1 MSLPRKRK
9 AGTLKPGSIRS
20 KSLRSAE
27 GECGTVLPADE
38 CGTVL
43 PADVLPQTPTH
54 RAQSSKVAKEGDS
67 EGQLWRRSPRL
78 QGLSPASFPE
88 GLTQIDRDHAE
99 GPSEG
104 EAEGQE
110 AEQALVITLDES
122 EGHGRGRRSG
132 RRKGGGKR
140 RRAND
145 PLEEETQVQ
154 EEQEEGGE
162 EEEQEEVQPELQ
174 IDRELDRD
182 LENKSRQHR
191 LTSANVRSIIHEVIT
206 NEHVVAMMKAAINE
220 TEPVPVFEPK
230 MTRSKLKE
238 VVERGV
244 VIPTWNISPI
254 KKPSEAKAPQF
265 VDIPLEEEDSS
276 DEEYCPD
283 DDDEDE
289 TAEETL
295 LESDLESTA
304 SSPRGSRSIHRVHDE
319 DRNSGS
325 HQLSR
330 RSGHV
335 RVEVVPMGPPP
346 PPQPAPGPPAPP
358 RPSRESSFMEKLHAV
373 DEELAF
379 SSHCIE
385 PYQTLGG
392 GGAEGVMAFRTRSKR
407 PLRDVPLEELEAELR
422 APDFTPDLYDM
433 FSAHEDREW
442 THWLQGLMSSMSN
455 EEEVDDDDD
464 PEYNFLADTDEPDV
478 EDYRNDRAV
487 RITKKEVNEL
497 MEELFET
504 FQEDLAVPEEE
515 EVHEEVEEE
524 EEKEEDTVP
533 AAPPTVSILHTVQY
547 ENPLADVLNESYRTV
562 REQLAAL
569 RRRRALLESRGIAWP
584 PPSSEP
590 PPPPLLLTHTQKL
603 HLQQQVQQHVQLL
616 TQVIMLCSPVD
627 RLKTETSTARQFLV
641 RTTHT
646 HTHTRTH
653 TPILP
658 NKPTSGRRFPILP
671 PHLAW
676 LMATRPAFM
685 YPELLPH
692 VSLDP
697 AHHASSTSKIKS
709 FTLAEDCLIVLGHKH
724 FSGTARPL
732 KMAAHYL
739 LAAKTV
745 TEINKHVYDVS
756 HRLPN
761 HVVTSYF
768 QQKKVPSMP
777 QPCRQ
782 VEPSDRRP
790 PVEKDENTMP
800 LWLWKSLQAIYKAV
814 QHHAGHQG
822 GLSGELAPR
831 SSPAEGEVLSSEPPA
846 SSSCPKT
853 LLPPPPPRPYS
864 FPPGTR
870 YPASLP
876 ERLVMQPSGFKWVPS
891 PPRPRAC
898 QSKPRRPQ
906 RRQRLFTATWRQEGK
921 LQPIQ
926 PAPSPSLTPPIPRAL
941 AGRGATV
948 CVRGRG
954 GPVCVRGRGG
964 SVCVRA
970 RGGSVCVTGQ
980 GGPLVGSITPTLGL
994 GGLILNLPV
1003 SAPLVCPTPPAMPP
1017 ALGLAP
1023 LAPRATPLG
1032 KSVVSQHCSTLMG
1045 LHKLPTFPSAHSV
1058 TQVPQLVLV
1067 PSGLL
1072 LPNPTPLPLA
1082 TAAKAQARTLRRSNQ
1097 SQKEV
1102 QGEVWHVPTEEAQ
1115 GTVRMEPQAIAGAGG
1130 GAGGGGP
1137 SEKRTIVPEEEEAE
1151 EEEGQREEEEVEE
1164 EEGYGSGEGD
1174 EGPFLML
1181 SESSGSPTPSLS
1193 SCTDAMVTEI
1203 DREDSHSEATEG
1215 RTEED
1220 AGNRRTQKE
1229 GGDGEAERDEVMNV
1243 LETMSSA
1250 SEESVLSVPELQVR
1264 PPDVMSRHVTLPS
1277 SHQAM
1282 DLISSRPHAATADET
1297 IERLSW
1303 LAWEGRCDAEKR
1315 SGEEKSLKKTSSAS
1329 VLDPDG
1335 ERAPSSGDKW
1345 TAAREVGFEEA
1356 PVPLSEDAG
1365 VNDDP
1370 QKDAGIDDDPR
1381 KDAGIDD
1388 DPRKETKEVAF
1399 AQAYLEKVREA
1410 LQVVPGKVEEFLG
1423 VLNVFEREP
1432 EGRTPVELYQ
1442 RLRPLLQHWPELLQD
1457 FAAFL
1462 QPEQAHQCGLL
1473 VEQQAFERSRRF
1485 LRQLELSFGESST
1498 LYRKVVKIL
1507 RGGTNHGGIVEVKA
1521 QISTLLGSHSHLL
1534 EEFWVFFHQLYPQV
1548 SESPQL
1554 EEKKCPNAEAEHQDN
1569 QPITSLIHAQEED
1582 HRNSRPRSLG
1592 RRKRLVFPDTLD
1604 TGNTRERLPAQQSLL
1619 QDAENAA
1626 SDPEIV
1632 CAKNIS
1638 LMPSGERVVLWT
1650 READRAILTACQQKG
1665 ANQKTF
1671 SAVSAQLGNKTANE
1685 VCSRFH
1691 DLMRLFH
1698 TSSKQRSSESDSDTD
1713 TDTSSSSKDEPD

>member
-1 MSLPRKRK
+1 MSKRK
-9 AGTLKPGSIRS
+9 AGTLKPGSIRT
-20 KSLRSAE
+20 KSLRSA
-27 GECGTVLPADE
+27 GAECGTVLPADE

-54 RAQSSKVAKEGDS
+54 RAQSSQVAKEGES

-88 GLTQIDRDHAE
+88 GLTQIDCDHAE

-132 RRKGGGKR
+132 RRKGGGRR

-145 PLEEETQVQ
+145 PLEEEEEQEQ
-154 EEQEEGGE
+154 EEQG
-162 EEEQEEVQPELQ
+162 EVQPELQ

-335 RVEVVPMGPPP
+335 RGEVVPMGPPP

-524 EEKEEDTVP
+524 EEKEEDTAP

-627 RLKTETSTARQFLV
+627 RLKTETSTARQFLSELEGFAQRGEQV
-641 RTTHT
+641 R
-646 HTHTRTH
+646 RSQD
-653 TPILP
+653 PSFSSVFRAANLQGALCLLEELSQASPVP

-777 QPCRQ
+777 QPCRR

-814 QHHAGHQG
+814 QHHAGHPG
-822 GLSGELAPR
+822 GLSGESAPR
-831 SSPAEGEVLSSEPPA
+831 SSPADGEVLSSEPPA

-891 PPRPRAC
+891 PPRPRTC

-926 PAPSPSLTPPIPRAL
+926 PAPSPSLTPPTPRAL
-941 AGRGATV
+941 AGRGA
-948 CVRGRG
+948 
-954 GPVCVRGRGG
+954 

-970 RGGSVCVTGQ
+970 RGGPVCVRARGGPVCVRARGGSVCVTGQGGSVCVTGQGGPVCVRARGGSVCVTGQGGPVCVTGQGGPVCVTGQ

-1097 SQKEV
+1097 SQREV
-1102 QGEVWHVPTEEAQ
+1102 QGEVRRVPTEEAQ
-1115 GTVRMEPQAIAGAGG
+1115 GTVRMEPQAIGGAGG
-1130 GAGGGGP
+1130 GAGGGGGP
-1137 SEKRTIVPEEEEAE
+1137 SEKGTIVPEEEEGE
-1151 EEEGQREEEEVEE
+1151 EEEGQREEEEGEE

-1215 RTEED
+1215 RAEED

-1229 GGDGEAERDEVMNV
+1229 GDHGEAERDE
-1243 LETMSSA
+1243 
-1250 SEESVLSVPELQVR
+1250 
-1264 PPDVMSRHVTLPS
+1264 
-1277 SHQAM
+1277 
-1282 DLISSRPHAATADET
+1282 ET

-1315 SGEEKSLKKTSSAS
+1315 SGEEKSLKKTSSTS

-1345 TAAREVGFEEA
+1345 TAARELGFEEA

-1370 QKDAGIDDDPR
+1370 R
-1381 KDAGIDD
+1381 KDAGVDD

-1507 RGGTNHGGIVEVKA
+1507 RGGTSHGGIVEVKA

-1534 EEFWVFFHQLYPQV
+1534 EEFWVFFHQLYPQA

-1554 EEKKCPNAEAEHQDN
+1554 EEKKRPNTEAEHQDN
-1569 QPITSLIHAQEED
+1569 QPITALIHAQEED
-1582 HRNSRPRSLG
+1582 HRNSRPHSLG

-1604 TGNTRERLPAQQSLL
+1604 TGNTRERLPAHQSLL

-1698 TSSKQRSSESDSDTD
+1698 TSSKQCSSESDSD

>member
-1 MSLPRKRK
+1 MSLPRKRR
-9 AGTLKPGSIRS
+9 AGTLRPGSIRT
-20 KSLRSAE
+20 KSLRTSGGE
-27 GECGTVLPADE
+27 GGTVLPPDE
-38 CGTVL
+38 CGTIL
-43 PADVLPQTPTH
+43 PADALPQTPPH
-54 RAQSSKVAKEGDS
+54 RAHSSPAAKEGEP

-78 QGLSPASFPE
+78 QGLSPAASIPE
-88 GLTQIDRDHAE
+88 GLTQIDCDHAE
-99 GPSEG
+99 GPAEG

-110 AEQALVITLDES
+110 AEQDLFITLA
-122 EGHGRGRRSG
+122 EGHSRGRRSG
-132 RRKGGGKR
+132 RRKGGGRR
-140 RRAND
+140 RRAPD
-145 PLEEETQVQ
+145 PTPQEEEPPVQ
-154 EEQEEGGE
+154 E
-162 EEEQEEVQPELQ
+162 EEEQEEVQPELP
-174 IDRELDRD
+174 IDRELDRE

-238 VVERGV
+238 VVEKGV

-254 KKPSEAKAPQF
+254 KKPRGAKAPQF

-304 SSPRGSRSIHRVHDE
+304 SSPRGSRSVHRVHDE
-319 DRNSGS
+319 DRNNGS

-330 RSGHV
+330 RLGHV

-346 PPQPAPGPPAPP
+346 PPQPAPGPGPPAP
-358 RPSRESSFMEKLHAV
+358 PSRESSFMEKLHAV

-407 PLRDVPLEELEAELR
+407 PLRNVPLEELEAELR

-433 FSAHEDREW
+433 GSAHEDREW
-442 THWLQGLMSSMSN
+442 THWLQGLMSSLNN

-504 FQEDLAVPEEE
+504 FQEDVAVPEEE

-524 EEKEEDTVP
+524 EEKEEDTAP

-590 PPPPLLLTHTQKL
+590 PPPPLVLTHTQKL

-627 RLKTETSTARQFLV
+627 RLKTETSTARQFLSELEGFAQRGEQV
-641 RTTHT
+641 RRVQDPMFSSVFRAANLQGALLLLEELSQASQASLPSTHT
-646 HTHTRTH
+646 V
-653 TPILP
+653 PI
-658 NKPTSGRRFPILP
+658 KPTSGRRFPMIP

-676 LMATRPAFM
+676 LMATRSAFM
-685 YPELLPH
+685 HIELLPH

-697 AHHASSTSKIKS
+697 THHASSTSKIKS
-709 FTLAEDCLIVLGHKH
+709 FTQGEDCLIVLGHKH

-761 HVVTSYF
+761 HIVTSYF

-777 QPCRQ
+777 QPCRR

-822 GLSGELAPR
+822 ALSGESAPR
-831 SSPAEGEVLSSEPPA
+831 SSPAEGEVPSSEP
-846 SSSCPKT
+846 SCPKT

-870 YPASLP
+870 YPPILP

-891 PPRPRAC
+891 SPRPRAPHA
-898 QSKPRRPQ
+898 KPRRPQ

-926 PAPSPSLTPPIPRAL
+926 PAPSPGPTPPTPRAL
-941 AGRGATV
+941 AGRGGSV

-954 GPVCVRGRGG
+954 GPVYVRG
-964 SVCVRA
+964 

-980 GGPLVGSITPTLGL
+980 GRALVGSITPTLGL

-1003 SAPLVCPTPPAMPP
+1003 SAPLVCPAPPAMPP
-1017 ALGLAP
+1017 ARRLAP
-1023 LAPRATPLG
+1023 LAPKATPLG
-1032 KSVVSQHCSTLMG
+1032 KSAVSQHCNTLMG
-1045 LHKLPTFPSAHSV
+1045 LHKLPAFPTPHGL

-1072 LPNPTPLPLA
+1072 LPNPAPLPLA
-1082 TAAKAQARTLRRSNQ
+1082 TTGKAQARTLRRSNNQ
-1097 SQKEV
+1097 SQRGMR
-1102 QGEVWHVPTEEAQ
+1102 GEQPITEEMQ
-1115 GTVRMEPQAIAGAGG
+1115 GAVRMEPQTIG
-1130 GAGGGGP
+1130 GAGGGGGGLA
-1137 SEKRTIVPEEEEAE
+1137 EKGTVVTEEEEGME
-1151 EEEGQREEEEVEE
+1151 DEGQREEEEEGEE

-1181 SESSGSPTPSLS
+1181 SESSGSPTPSLR

-1203 DREDSHSEATEG
+1203 DREDSHSGGERMTSHRNSEVTEG
-1215 RTEED
+1215 RTEEET
-1220 AGNRRTQKE
+1220 GNRQTQKE
-1229 GGDGEAERDEVMNV
+1229 GDNDDSEAERDE
-1243 LETMSSA
+1243 
-1250 SEESVLSVPELQVR
+1250 
-1264 PPDVMSRHVTLPS
+1264 
-1277 SHQAM
+1277 
-1282 DLISSRPHAATADET
+1282 ET

-1303 LAWEGRCDAEKR
+1303 LAWKGRCDAEKR
-1315 SGEEKSLKKTSSAS
+1315 SGEEKSLKKTSATS
-1329 VLDPDG
+1329 VLDSDG

-1345 TAAREVGFEEA
+1345 TAAREVGVEEA

-1365 VNDDP
+1365 L
-1370 QKDAGIDDDPR
+1370 
-1381 KDAGIDD
+1381 DD

-1423 VLNVFEREP
+1423 VLNTFEREP

-1485 LRQLELSFGESST
+1485 LRQLELSFGEGST
-1498 LYRKVVKIL
+1498 LYRKVVKLL
-1507 RGGTNHGGIVEVKA
+1507 RGGTSHGGIAEVKA
-1521 QISTLLGSHSHLL
+1521 QISSLLGSHSHLL
-1534 EEFWVFFHQLYPQV
+1534 EEFWVFFHQLYPQA
-1548 SESPQL
+1548 SESAQS
-1554 EEKKCPNAEAEHQDN
+1554 EEMKRPNTDAGRQDN
-1569 QPITSLIHAQEED
+1569 QPITSHIHAQEED
-1582 HRNSRPRSLG
+1582 CGNSLPRSLG
-1592 RRKRLVFPDTLD
+1592 RRRQLVFPDALD
-1604 TGNTRERLPAQQSLL
+1604 TGNTRERLPAQQSPL
-1619 QDAENAA
+1619 QDLENAA
-1626 SDPEIV
+1626 VDPEIV

-1665 ANQKTF
+1665 ANQRTF
-1671 SAVSAQLGNKTANE
+1671 CAVSAQLGNKTANE

-1698 TSSKQRSSESDSDTD
+1698 TSSRERSSESDSDTD
-1713 TDTSSSSKDEPD
+1713 ASSSSKDDPD